1 MQNTP
6 DMRERVRHHQLQALA
21 LLRMENINEQAL
33 HQIWNRCRANYF
45 VRHTPNQL
53 AWHARNLLQHD
64 LSKPMILL
72 SSHASRGGTEIFIWS
87 PDRPYLFAAVCG
99 ELDRR
104 NLSVHDAQIF
114 TTRDGMA
121 MDTFIVLEPD
131 GSPLSADRH
140 EMIRVGLEQTI
151 SQRSWQPRRPVVR
164 RRS

>member
-1 MQNTP
+1 
-6 DMRERVRHHQLQALA
+6 
-21 LLRMENINEQAL
+21 
-33 HQIWNRCRANYF
+33 
-45 VRHTPNQL
+45 
-53 AWHARNLLQHD
+53 
-64 LSKPMILL
+64 MILL
-72 SSHASRGGTEIFIWS
+72 SSQATRGGTEIFIWS

-140 EMIRVGLEQTI
+140 EAIRQGWSRPSL
-151 SQRSWQPRRPVVR
+151 SAAGSLRPRVVR
-164 RRS
+164 RQSYAIFPWTPR

>member
-1 MQNTP
+1 
-6 DMRERVRHHQLQALA
+6 
-21 LLRMENINEQAL
+21 
-33 HQIWNRCRANYF
+33 
-45 VRHTPNQL
+45 
-53 AWHARNLLQHD
+53 
-64 LSKPMILL
+64 
-72 SSHASRGGTEIFIWS
+72 EIFIWS

-140 EMIRVGLEQTI
+140 EMIRHGLEQTI
-151 SQRSWQPRRPVVR
+151 TQRSWQPPAPRRQAAKLR
-164 RRS
+164 